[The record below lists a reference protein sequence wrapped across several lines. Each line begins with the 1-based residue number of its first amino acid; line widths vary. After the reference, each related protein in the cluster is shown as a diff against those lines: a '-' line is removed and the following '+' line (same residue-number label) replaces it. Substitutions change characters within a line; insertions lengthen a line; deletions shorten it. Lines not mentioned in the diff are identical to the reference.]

1 MDKENAGR
9 RASSQS
15 ATASSSSIRELATK
29 LAVATKDGSR
39 PKMGRDTAPVLLR
52 LGKGTEDAPLLRF
65 TETRVGGSKTLPLRL
80 RNDTPVTQTVMFER
94 IPREE
99 GFLVDPCRATLPPG
113 AEELVRV
120 SWLPS
125 RASAGP
131 YCGVM
136 HAVLNDGVGGSAAAL
151 KVRLRAPPVPQ
162 ISGATG
168 NDDDV
173 HRRRASTASSV
184 GSHVPARRAS
194 VTTYGAR
201 RASAL
206 QPLSGNAPRRRFRAS
221 LDESAPDLASPG
233 FKRSRADCDRLLP
246 SAGASFD
253 RVPSTAASTC
263 GGAIVPSVLS
273 FTASEQSAQRR
284 RKLPKIAAVGKTL
297 RLRGNSAGPLGDRLD
312 DGDRPD
318 FASFHTEFWVRQQ
331 EVAFTHWLN
340 ATIVPHTH
348 SHSNARADRRARRLA
363 SEAARTRLWSLYS
376 RDAEVRTVIL
386 RVESHI
392 DDGFLRLRG
401 TEDDGGFKTGGSFL
415 EDVKLGRDFERALGS
430 YSLFWLR
437 AAVDAVLGN
446 PGDVVEDELS
456 GWGDGNSNGNGND
469 NGNGK
474 AERRYATERAER
486 TALVAALVRDREL
499 ELEFGVGLSLIH
511 I

>member
-1 MDKENAGR
+1 
-9 RASSQS
+9 
-15 ATASSSSIRELATK
+15 
-29 LAVATKDGSR
+29 
-39 PKMGRDTAPVLLR
+39 MGRDTAPVLLR

-233 FKRSRADCDRLLP
+233 FKRSRADCDRP
-246 SAGASFD
+246 
-253 RVPSTAASTC
+253 
-263 GGAIVPSVLS
+263 
-273 FTASEQSAQRR
+273 
-284 RKLPKIAAVGKTL
+284 
-297 RLRGNSAGPLGDRLD
+297 
-312 DGDRPD
+312 
-318 FASFHTEFWVRQQ
+318 
-331 EVAFTHWLN
+331 
-340 ATIVPHTH
+340 
-348 SHSNARADRRARRLA
+348 
-363 SEAARTRLWSLYS
+363 
-376 RDAEVRTVIL
+376 
-386 RVESHI
+386 
-392 DDGFLRLRG
+392 
-401 TEDDGGFKTGGSFL
+401 
-415 EDVKLGRDFERALGS
+415 
-430 YSLFWLR
+430 
-437 AAVDAVLGN
+437 
-446 PGDVVEDELS
+446 
-456 GWGDGNSNGNGND
+456 
-469 NGNGK
+469 
-474 AERRYATERAER
+474 
-486 TALVAALVRDREL
+486 
-499 ELEFGVGLSLIH
+499 
-511 I
+511 